1 MVMAPLVMMPWV
13 MMLETVVMVRMTKAG
28 SGEADDGRE
37 DADDGAADNGG
48 GGVDV
53 DERGQLLVDGR
64 LGYALKTGPTSGRN
78 LGHEGTEGK
87 GGGYRTH
94 IRKGTAK
101 VSQGNVG
108 RKPVSARLCRGYHGS
123 QGSAVQR
130 SCGRLLRF
138 HSHPSQT
145 YHLVE

>member
-53 DERGQLLVDGR
+53 DEQGPLLVDGR
-64 LGYALKTGPTSGRN
+64 LGCALKTGPTSGRN
-78 LGHEGTEGK
+78 LGH
-87 GGGYRTH
+87 
-94 IRKGTAK
+94 
-101 VSQGNVG
+101 
-108 RKPVSARLCRGYHGS
+108 
-123 QGSAVQR
+123 
-130 SCGRLLRF
+130 
-138 HSHPSQT
+138 
-145 YHLVE
+145 